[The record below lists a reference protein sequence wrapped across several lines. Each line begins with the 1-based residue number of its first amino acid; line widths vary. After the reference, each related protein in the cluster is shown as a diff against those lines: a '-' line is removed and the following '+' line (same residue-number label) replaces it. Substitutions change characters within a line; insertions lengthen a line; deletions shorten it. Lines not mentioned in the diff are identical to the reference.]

1 AGGGFA
7 AASGINASDDLV
19 TLGNLINTL
28 YGLPARFS
36 QTFISNLKDDAF
48 LPFKTGDSV
57 TLYAEKHNL
66 DQYNFYFQDEWKM
79 RPNLT
84 LNYGARWEFNPP
96 ANTSPEGS
104 VFVPTTPIAGTPLP
118 ATPTVNAAGAVA

>member
-1 AGGGFA
+1 M
-7 AASGINASDDLV
+7 I
-19 TLGNLINTL
+19 TIGNLLNNL
-28 YGLPARFS
+28 YGLPARMS

-79 RPNLT
+79 RSNVT
-84 LNYGARWEFNPP
+84 FNYGARWELNPP
-96 ANTSPEGS
+96 ANTTPHNN
-104 VFVPTTPIAGTPLP
+104 VFVASKPTVGTPMPVTP
-118 ATPTVNAAGAVA
+118 AENQPGAVPFGP